1 MTIWSHLSIGS
12 LLIAPGNTRSMS
24 NLAEQE
30 LLETFALTTS
40 GFKVVSRSLCLLLSI
55 AQLGRALHPVGR
67 NLRVKRIQDC
77 RPSHATIS
85 ATR

>member
-30 LLETFALTTS
+30 LLETFPLTTS
-40 GFKVVSRSLCLLLSI
+40 GSSRVEQAMPSAEHRAIRKSLTPGREKPESQAHPGLS
-55 AQLGRALHPVGR
+55 
-67 NLRVKRIQDC
+67 
-77 RPSHATIS
+77 SE
-85 ATR
+85 